1 MFSLKQIGITQENR
15 ECLELLK
22 EYGYID
28 ELQEGARF
36 AASVALIKGL
46 YKGKRLWEVGSGT
59 TGGWN
64 TVQIDDDSYLRNI
77 VDLLGLSPGN
87 LAHGVRG
94 LIVLGCDYIYSRIK
108 DKSVIL
114 VGDMIKNEI
123 E

>member
-1 MFSLKQIGITQENR
+1 M
-15 ECLELLK
+15 
-22 EYGYID
+22 
-28 ELQEGARF
+28 
-36 AASVALIKGL
+36 
-46 YKGKRLWEVGSGT
+46 EVGSGT

-77 VDLLGLSPGN
+77 VDLLELSPGN